1 MKLQLAHYINVHEC
15 DEVYTWVAI
24 AILMLI
30 HAQFYL
36 HRTGC
41 SCCSHHAGH
50 SLGADIGNC
59 TDHTMMW
66 FIAAPFDLSAV
77 VGMVLAYCGV
87 YGLRGI
93 GV

>member
-1 MKLQLAHYINVHEC
+1 MHSITYIGQAVVVVLTN
-15 DEVYTWVAI
+15 
-24 AILMLI
+24 
-30 HAQFYL
+30 
-36 HRTGC
+36 
-41 SCCSHHAGH
+41 AGR
-50 SLGADIGNC
+50 SLGADIGNW

>member
-1 MKLQLAHYINVHEC
+1 MHSITYIGQAVVVVLTN
-15 DEVYTWVAI
+15 
-24 AILMLI
+24 
-30 HAQFYL
+30 
-36 HRTGC
+36 
-41 SCCSHHAGH
+41 AGR
-50 SLGADIGNC
+50 SLGADIGNW

-93 GV
+93 RV